1 MLRDGN
7 KFHFGVSEVIG
18 EFRKMKKRLLILGAG
33 RGQIELYKAS
43 NEMGITTI
51 AGTMPDNNPPCIS
64 MANEVCYMNIA
75 NPDEVKEKA
84 KKLNLDGVAT
94 CCLDTGIVALGKTCD
109 SLNLIGLNEKS
120 AILCNDKSKMKKS
133 FEENNVK
140 TAKYYEISNECELNE
155 ALEKIHLPVIIKA
168 TDLQG
173 SRGIYISRTK
183 EAAIKGFREAMS
195 LTKRNYCI
203 IEEYIEG
210 LEFGAQAFVYNED
223 VLFVMPHGDNTY
235 MSHTAVPIGH
245 YVPFECSDDIY
256 FQIDMAVRK
265 AIKAVGLNNCA
276 VNADLILK
284 VNKVYMIEIT
294 GRVGANCLP
303 ELVGINYGI
312 EYYKMIAAMAVGDD
326 PLNYWNKRNN
336 IETAGLAKMI
346 ISTEKSGI
354 IKNLTYRHDN
364 DADVL
369 DVTFFKHK
377 GDMICKFTDSNDCI
391 GQVVV
396 KGQNMTSC
404 EKKAQEVLSKIIID
418 VE

>member
-203 IEEYIEG
+203 
-210 LEFGAQAFVYNED
+210 N
-223 VLFVMPHGDNTY
+223 
-235 MSHTAVPIGH
+235 
-245 YVPFECSDDIY
+245 
-256 FQIDMAVRK
+256 
-265 AIKAVGLNNCA
+265 
-276 VNADLILK
+276 
-284 VNKVYMIEIT
+284 
-294 GRVGANCLP
+294 
-303 ELVGINYGI
+303 
-312 EYYKMIAAMAVGDD
+312 
-326 PLNYWNKRNN
+326 
-336 IETAGLAKMI
+336 
-346 ISTEKSGI
+346 
-354 IKNLTYRHDN
+354 
-364 DADVL
+364 
-369 DVTFFKHK
+369 
-377 GDMICKFTDSNDCI
+377 
-391 GQVVV
+391 
-396 KGQNMTSC
+396 
-404 EKKAQEVLSKIIID
+404 
-418 VE
+418 